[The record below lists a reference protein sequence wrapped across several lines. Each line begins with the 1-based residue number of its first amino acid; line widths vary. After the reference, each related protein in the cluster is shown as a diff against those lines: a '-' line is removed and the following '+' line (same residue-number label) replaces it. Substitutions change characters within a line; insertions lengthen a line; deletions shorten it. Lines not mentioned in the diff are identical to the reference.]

1 MGEENRFGIL
11 IVRSHCLGG
20 ARGDVFEGTVL
31 KVPDDLPIA
40 EARAK
45 VAAGYAVKL
54 PDDKPAVVEIA
65 EQENP
70 AAGAVETRDP
80 ALEERDPAVMPASQR
95 PPTPK
100 PRPSGKGAKKRRRK

>member
-1 MGEENRFGIL
+1 MGEENSFGIL
-11 IVRSHCLGG
+11 IIRSHCLGG

-95 PPTPK
+95 PPTP
-100 PRPSGKGAKKRRRK
+100 RPSGKGAKKRRRK